1 MKFRVAVAS
10 TDGLVINQHFGHAE
24 KFHIAELDTD
34 TSSYEYLES
43 RTVQRVCQGHE
54 HHTKSFDAVLQT
66 LSDIQAILV
75 AKIGQGASDYL
86 ESHGMLVYEAPFLIN
101 PVLDKI
107 LNDRLWE
114 VDAWQSH
121 TKN

>member
-10 TDGLVINQHFGHAE
+10 TDGIVINQHFGHAE

-34 TSSYEYLES
+34 TLTYQYLES
-43 RTVQRVCQGHE
+43 RNVQRVCQGHE
-54 HHTKSFDAVLQT
+54 HSEHSFDAVLET
-66 LSDIQAILV
+66 LSDVQAILV

-86 ESHGMLVYEAPFLIN
+86 EQHGMLVYESPFLIN
-101 PVLDKI
+101 AVIEKILKDKI
-107 LNDRLWE
+107 WE